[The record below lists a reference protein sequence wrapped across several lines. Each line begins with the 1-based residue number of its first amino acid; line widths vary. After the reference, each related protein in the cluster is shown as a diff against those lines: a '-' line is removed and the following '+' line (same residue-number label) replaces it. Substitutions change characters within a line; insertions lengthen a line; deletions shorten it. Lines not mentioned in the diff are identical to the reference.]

1 LREFGLE
8 EAVKRL
14 VQKHCGCDPAP
25 AELRAKVLI
34 RIMEVRATIEFA
46 E

>member
-1 LREFGLE
+1 
-8 EAVKRL
+8 V
-14 VQKHCGCDPAP
+14 VQKHCSCDPAP

-34 RIMEVRATIEFA
+34 RIREVRATIEFA